1 MKIIKCMG
9 TSHNFINDYKDTFNN
24 APLVEMNEIRAK
36 SVFDRHSA
44 NGFIMVSPCVTYE
57 DNELNIERI
66 REMLS
71 LLKSLKY
78 AYMPVYA
85 LMETGKETYM
95 YEKSFVI
102 FNCMHHFNKN
112 DEVGDLQRLFELG
125 VELAEKY
132 NQTTFMFQEPNG
144 KPKIFKKDGTLE
156 TECGGVEFNDFTR
169 KYWNDLHHNAMKCKD
184 EKYAFVGCY
193 VNPGPQCLSERV
205 TRDAKGE
212 VFI

>member
-1 MKIIKCMG
+1 MN
-9 TSHNFINDYKDTFNN
+9 TSVMDESRNFINDYKDTFNN
-24 APLVEMNEIRAK
+24 APLVSMNDNMAK
-36 SVFDRHSA
+36 SVFDKYSA
-44 NGFIMVSPCVTYE
+44 NGFIILSPCGCCE

-71 LLKSLKY
+71 LLKSMKY

-85 LMETGKETYM
+85 LVEIDKDTYM
-95 YEKSFVI
+95 YEKSFII
-102 FNCMHHFNKN
+102 FNCIHHFNKN

-144 KPKIFKKDGTLE
+144 KPKIFKKDGTLKS
-156 TECGGVEFNDFTR
+156 ECDGIEFNDFTR
-169 KYWNDLHHNAMKCKD
+169 KYWNDLHHDTMKCKD
-184 EKYAFVGCY
+184 EEYAFMGCY
-193 VNPGPQCLSERV
+193 VNPGPQCMSERV
-205 TRDAKGE
+205 TRDANGE

>member
-1 MKIIKCMG
+1 MEKPN
-9 TSHNFINDYKDTFNN
+9 NFINDYRDTFNN
-24 APLVEMNEIRAK
+24 APLVSINDNMAK
-36 SVFDRHSA
+36 SVFDKYSA
-44 NGFIMVSPCVTYE
+44 NGFIIVSPCE
-57 DNELNIERI
+57 SCENNELNIERI
-66 REMLS
+66 REMIS
-71 LLKSLKY
+71 QIKSLKY
-78 AYMPVYA
+78 TYMPVYA
-85 LMETGKETYM
+85 LMETAKEDYM

-102 FNCMHHFNKN
+102 FNCIQHFNKN
-112 DEVGDLQRLFELG
+112 DESGDLHKLFELG

-156 TECGGVEFNDFTR
+156 TECDGVEFNDFTR

-184 EKYAFVGCY
+184 EEYAFMGCY

-205 TRDAKGE
+205 TRDANGE

>member
-1 MKIIKCMG
+1 MDE
-9 TSHNFINDYKDTFNN
+9 SRNFINDYRDTFNN
-24 APLVEMNEIRAK
+24 APLVGMNETSAK
-36 SVFDRHSA
+36 SVFERYSA
-44 NGFIMVSPCVTYE
+44 NGFIIVSPCESCE

-66 REMLS
+66 REMIS

-85 LMETGKETYM
+85 LMETAKEDYM

-102 FNCMHHFNKN
+102 FNCIHHFNKN

-144 KPKIFKKDGTLE
+144 KPKCFKKDGTLE
-156 TECGGVEFNDFTR
+156 SECDGMEFNDFTR
-169 KYWNDLHHNAMKCKD
+169 KYWNDLHHNTMKCKD
-184 EKYAFVGCY
+184 DEYAFMGCY
-193 VNPGPQCLSERV
+193 VNPRPQSLSERMS
-205 TRDAKGE
+205 RDAHGE